1 MMFIRNIP
9 LKVASLFIA
18 LVLAYAV
25 QRAGNASVVSLF
37 VPLEVKNTPE
47 DRIIVKPVKR
57 GAQVTLKGPSF
68 IVGPL
73 ASSPP
78 SIRVKLPDG
87 VSDRA
92 TVAIKPSDISLPPS
106 VEVLSIEPTQ
116 VEFVLESLDKQELRV
131 AVPRIGQLAKELVL
145 EGIDVS
151 PSSILV
157 KGPRSELKQLKVIE
171 TEPIDLG
178 SISSSTEIVLNLR
191 SMGGSVTPQSKTVLA
206 RVAVG
211 EQPTERNFSQV
222 PVEVRIGG
230 RLGLRLQALLQKW
243 TLLLRS
249 NRRLT
254 RGWGDLRIVLAA
266 QPDVGQPLEQAGLL
280 LLGMLGNRLDAVLL
294 GLDLAPHLRRELLD
308 RRDARLT
315 HRGLGGALGHQRQ
328 RRLLGGTGMMR
339 ILLDIGPRHGCRRR
353 RGWPSWSCWG
363 FPRGRLR

>member
-47 DRIIVKPVKR
+47 DRIVVKPVKR

-78 SIRVKLPDG
+78 TIRVKLPDG

-178 SISSSTEIVLNLR
+178 SVSSSTEIVLNLR

-230 RLGLRLQALLQKW
+230 GASGGFTVSPSSVALTISGSPSTLASLREQDLFPFVRTSGASSALGSAREQVQIQLPLGLRVV
-243 TLLLRS
+243 S
-249 NRRLT
+249 
-254 RGWGDLRIVLAA
+254 IEPAA
-266 QPDVGQPLEQAGLL
+266 VTVQQRVEQQRTPGAASKG
-280 LLGMLGNRLDAVLL
+280 AVKK
-294 GLDLAPHLRRELLD
+294 
-308 RRDARLT
+308 
-315 HRGLGGALGHQRQ
+315 
-328 RRLLGGTGMMR
+328 
-339 ILLDIGPRHGCRRR
+339 
-353 RGWPSWSCWG
+353 
-363 FPRGRLR
+363 